1 MSDLIVVAFP
11 DEATAFEMRAELMR
25 MQREYLIEM
34 EDVAVVTR
42 EPDGDVQ
49 LHQAVNLTK
58 AGAIGGGM
66 WGALIGLLFLNP
78 LLGAAAG
85 AATGALAGRYTD
97 VGISDDFLR
106 DVGRSLE
113 TGGSA
118 VCVLI
123 RKMTGDKVAERLSR
137 LKVRGRVIQ
146 TSLSTEAET
155 KLRAMLEPVQPMSAG
170 ADQLGRGTQGT
181 GP

>member
-42 EPDGDVQ
+42 EPGGDVQ

-106 DVGRSLE
+106 DVGRSLG

-146 TSLSTEAET
+146 TSLSTEAEM